1 MDILSQRYGCPFFI
15 LDDFIRLNQLHDF
28 IYEIVSTI
36 NEEKKEQVQW
46 EFYLHKVFDMSYS
59 EYMSKMNEPESEQMT
74 NEEMMK
80 IINESHGIVDS
91 YEEERW

>member
-28 IYEIVSTI
+28 VVEITNVI

-46 EFYLHKVFDMSYS
+46 EFYLHKVFDMTYT
-59 EYMSKMNEPESEQMT
+59 EYMSK
-74 NEEMMK
+74 
-80 IINESHGIVDS
+80 INESEPEEMSKEEMINIIYESKGIIDS
-91 YEEERW
+91 YEERW